1 MTWDADDQL
10 NTWWPW
16 AQDVVT
22 WWLLNALRFWVKID
36 MNCSCSHPF
45 FSSVCTCIYIYIYM
59 FIVYI
64 LYFYICLY
72 IHVYYVSLY
81 LCIYIYVFTM
91 HSSKKWWRHGI
102 MGNGPTKNGTGDPK
116 AHGPLSDIGWCTT
129 AFIRYNYSIL
139 FHLVQLPSP
148 KATVGPWK

>member
-45 FSSVCTCIYIYIYM
+45 FSSVCTCIYIYIHIHVYLLYM
-59 FIVYI
+59 FIYT
-64 LYFYICLY
+64 CL
-72 IHVYYVSLY
+72 
-81 LCIYIYVFTM
+81 LCIFIFMYIYIYMCVYHAFI
-91 HSSKKWWRHGI
+91 KKWWRHGI